1 MLNKKHF
8 QRSSTGTF
16 VLTIELFYSMFNN
29 LQKKRKRKDLG
40 REAEGHGEE
49 SVGAVAG
56 GI

>member
-8 QRSSTGTF
+8 QSSSSGTF

>member
-29 LQKKRKRKDLG
+29 LKKRKRKDLS